1 MSAKSHKLDAK
12 SFDLFSLQLPTD
24 REAAPK
30 DQIDADFI
38 NDLNDVQREAVT
50 NTDGPLLI
58 VAGAG
63 SGKTRVL
70 TYRIAYILSQGV
82 EPWRVLS
89 LTFTN
94 KAAREMKDRIAI
106 LVGER
111 RAAPLW
117 MGTFHS
123 IFGRILRRE
132 APALGY
138 TSSFSIYDTDD
149 TLGVIRQIMTSRGIS
164 QQDYAPKAIRNR
176 ISSAKNALINPGLY
190 RAQVGNG
197 LEERVALVYED
208 YELRLKANNA
218 MDFDDLLVKTIELFE
233 LRPEI
238 LEAYQNQF
246 RYILIDEYQDTNRAQ
261 YQVVGMLAAKHRNI
275 SVVGDDAQSIYRFR
289 GADIR
294 NILDF
299 ERDYPDYKI
308 FRLEQNY
315 RSTKTILAAADDVIK
330 NNRGQISKTLWT
342 ANDQGEQIRVLTLRD
357 ERDEGSEVVR
367 MIRRENDRGIPLN
380 EMAVLYRI
388 NSQSL
393 SIEDA
398 LRRANIPYV
407 LVGGVAFYQR
417 AEVKDALAYLRLL
430 VNERDDESFLRAVNR
445 PARGIGEVS
454 IRRLRTTA
462 ERDGHS
468 LLDASRHAE
477 GVTDLTPR
485 AAKGLKDFARMI
497 DSWRSSL
504 GDLPLPEVARIAL
517 TESGLLQS
525 FKDEGTPES
534 MARWDNVQRILSHIA
549 EFVEFNPDATLD
561 QYLQEIALLS
571 DLDSYEKSDERVTLM
586 TIHSAKG
593 LEFSVVIVPG
603 LEEGLFPVGQT
614 AGDQEELEE
623 ERRLFYVAVTRAKQ
637 RLYLTNCERRYRF
650 GELSY
655 PTPSRF
661 LNEIRDDL
669 LEFNATAPRSGAGS
683 LPRSFSSS
691 SSSGSFTR
699 QSNPL
704 RSSAQKNAPQN
715 NEWMPDPIPE
725 DEYSQVPKTLQVG
738 TIVNHDTFGRG
749 KIEGISG
756 EGEKT
761 RLTIR
766 FESVGRK
773 QLMLKF
779 ARLRIL

>member
-1 MSAKSHKLDAK
+1 MPTNSHKVNKETL
-12 SFDLFSLQLPTD
+12 DLFSLRLPED
-24 REAAPK
+24 RQEGPR
-30 DQIDADFI
+30 DGISADFI
-38 NDLNDVQREAVT
+38 NDLNDVQREAVV

-70 TYRIAYILSQGV
+70 TYRIAYVLSKGV
-82 EPWRVLS
+82 EPWRILA

-94 KAAREMKDRIAI
+94 KAAREMKERIAA

-123 IFGRILRRE
+123 VFSRILRRE
-132 APALGY
+132 AQALGY

-149 TLGVIRQIMTSRGIS
+149 SLAVIRQIMTTRGIS
-164 QQDYAPKAIRNR
+164 PQDYAPKAIRNR
-176 ISSAKNALINPGLY
+176 ISAAKNGLINPGMY
-190 RAQVGNG
+190 RSQAGSG

-218 MDFDDLLVKTIELFE
+218 MDFDDLLVKTIELFR
-233 LRPEI
+233 LHPEV
-238 LEAYQNQF
+238 LASYQDQF

-261 YQVVGMLAAKHRNI
+261 YMIVGMLAAKHRNI
-275 SVVGDDAQSIYRFR
+275 SAVGDDAQSIYRFR

-299 ERDYPDYKI
+299 EQDYPDYRV

-330 NNRGQISKTLWT
+330 QNRGQIRKTLWT
-342 ANDQGEQIRVLTLRD
+342 ENVEGEQIRVLTLRD
-357 ERDEGSEVVR
+357 ERDEGNEVLR
-367 MIRRENDRGIPLN
+367 LIRRENERGVPLN
-380 EMAVLYRI
+380 EIAVLYRI

-398 LRRANIPYV
+398 LRHANIPYV

-454 IRRLRTTA
+454 IRRLRAAA
-462 ERDGHS
+462 ERERRS
-468 LLDASRHAE
+468 LLDVSRHAE
-477 GVTDLTPR
+477 IVPDLTPR
-485 AAKGLKDFARMI
+485 AVNGLKDFAGMI
-497 DSWRSSL
+497 DSWRNSL
-504 GDLPLPEVARIAL
+504 ADLSLPEVVRMAL

-525 FKDEGTPES
+525 FKDEGTPEA
-534 MARWDNVQRILSHIA
+534 MARWDNVQRLLSHIA
-549 EFVEFNPDATLD
+549 EYVEINPEATLD

-571 DLDSYEKSDERVTLM
+571 DVDAYEKSDERVTLM

-603 LEEGLFPVGQT
+603 MEEGLFPVGQT
-614 AGDQEELEE
+614 AGDPEDLEE
-623 ERRLFYVAVTRAKQ
+623 ERRLFYVAVTRAKE

-669 LEFNATAPRSGAGS
+669 LEFSATAPRGRSAPVSMPRTSARPFADRSGSSGAFRQ
-683 LPRSFSSS
+683 RSQPVS
-691 SSSGSFTR
+691 TD
-699 QSNPL
+699 
-704 RSSAQKNAPQN
+704 
-715 NEWMPDPIPE
+715 WTPDPIPD

-738 TIVNHDTFGRG
+738 TIVLHDSFGKGRV
-749 KIEGISG
+749 EGISG
-756 EGEKT
+756 EGDKT

-766 FESVGRK
+766 FENVGRK

-779 ARLRIL
+779 ARLKIV